1 MSSISPASQFVI
13 LMDELARIRGR
24 IGTAFSAA
32 RKGEKLTEVEW
43 VVFNA
48 VAGAALPPTVPQI
61 GRSLGHARQV
71 VQRAATRLVDRGLA
85 AWIDNPDHKRAQRLV
100 TTVEGQ
106 ALKARADAE
115 GLRTAAALVE
125 GLDPALI
132 DSTARSVRSIREH
145 LEAKIRRG

>member
-1 MSSISPASQFVI
+1 
-13 LMDELARIRGR
+13 
-24 IGTAFSAA
+24 
-32 RKGEKLTEVEW
+32 

-85 AWIDNPDHKRAQRLV
+85 TWIDNPDHKRAQRLV
-100 TTVEGQ
+100 ATAEGQ